1 MTGIDVPHFLLP
13 LLNGETIVEGLWG
26 FVSSPGGGFSGNCET
41 GTCLTCTRFIKYIGK
56 NSKHFTF

>member
-26 FVSSPGGGFSGNCET
+26 FVSSPGGWI
-41 GTCLTCTRFIKYIGK
+41 LW
-56 NSKHFTF
+56 